1 MKLGKVLG
9 MLKASILLNLRYLR
23 RGKQRFKSVVEKYPD
38 TISGKAPLD
47 MFSNYRGYV
56 RNDLAKC
63 TGCGACLP
71 VCPVKALDFKAETRI
86 DGSLDVREFR
96 INLGKCFSCSAC
108 IEVCPESSLFYS
120 KDFELVSGK
129 PGDLVMVLQGDSGR
143 NDKDITR
150 IRTYEVRR

>member
-1 MKLGKVLG
+1 MKL
-9 MLKASILLNLRYLR
+9 ASFLRAMKKGFLLNFQYLKRSQHRY
-23 RGKQRFKSVVEKYPD
+23 KSVVEKYPD

-47 MFSNYRGYV
+47 MFSNFRGYV

-63 TGCGACLP
+63 TGCAACVP
-71 VCPVKALDFKAETRI
+71 VCPVKALDFRSESRMDGTI
-86 DGSLDVREFR
+86 DVQEYR

-108 IEVCPESSLFYS
+108 IEVCPEASLYYS

-129 PGDLVMVLQGDSGR
+129 ADDLVMVLYGHNAKSE
-143 NDKDITR
+143 KDITR